1 MADEIAQISHDID
14 DGIASGLVSYE
25 ELESRLKEG
34 NLNNLKQ
41 HINKKYESYKN
52 KLEKAK
58 NDPYNRQYIDEKDI
72 LREIIVPVFV
82 NYLINKVVKDSSEKI
97 EDYIKKAGSDNKI
110 IKENLIITKKEH
122 HIKLFRNI
130 ILSNIINSYEVNFFD
145 GKSSLI
151 IEELFQ
157 AYYDNPRLLPDNTIN
172 RIMKEVQVFTKNYTN
187 LRKGNKDK
195 IEEELSILKGE
206 KTDGNKE
213 LNRKKAKI
221 YIRGIADFIAGMT
234 DNYAKEQYKKM
245 FMV

>member
-1 MADEIAQISHDID
+1 VAE
-14 DGIASGLVSYE
+14 Y
-25 ELESRLKEG
+25 
-34 NLNNLKQ
+34 
-41 HINKKYESYKN
+41 
-52 KLEKAK
+52 
-58 NDPYNRQYIDEKDI
+58 
-72 LREIIVPVFV
+72 
-82 NYLINKVVKDSSEKI
+82 
-97 EDYIKKAGSDNKI
+97 
-110 IKENLIITKKEH
+110 

-151 IEELFQ
+151 VEELFK
-157 AYYDNPRLLPDNTIN
+157 AYYNNPRLLPDNTIN

-213 LNRKKAKI
+213 LNRIKAKI